1 MRPYSSNDSS
11 HFHDSVPTRIS
22 QDIVTLCPIVTL
34 CHCLNRPLT
43 SRPKP
48 VSKRGFLFSCKWNS
62 FSRLASFW
70 KWGVLNSEMTFYTEV
85 ISLSFLWLI
94 FVVIKNRS
102 KNVMKLT
109 MCCTSLKGTVK
120 QIFYFKC
127 SDQESHHSSC
137 RYTYCTCVAK

>member
-48 VSKRGFLFSCKWNS
+48 LFQ
-62 FSRLASFW
+62 
-70 KWGVLNSEMTFYTEV
+70 SEAFY
-85 ISLSFLWLI
+85 
-94 FVVIKNRS
+94 
-102 KNVMKLT
+102 
-109 MCCTSLKGTVK
+109 
-120 QIFYFKC
+120 
-127 SDQESHHSSC
+127 SHANETPFH
-137 RYTYCTCVAK
+137 A